1 CSQNAKRERGSGS
14 SCRNQ
19 CYMSPPVQIFLA
31 AGAAKLGKRF
41 SPRQGEKHKGRE
53 GSGRCRAIYAHLI
66 ASIGSGLHS
75 AGSTLRTAVLHDRRS
90 IRVPLA
96 ALRSPV
102 APLPQEA
109 ATLQRS
115 FGSVAVSLV
124 QILLARLI
132 EQSPKTI

>member
-1 CSQNAKRERGSGS
+1 
-14 SCRNQ
+14 
-19 CYMSPPVQIFLA
+19 MSPPVQVLA
-31 AGAAKLGKRF
+31 AGAAKDGKRF
-41 SPRQGEKHKGRE
+41 WPRQGEKHKRRE
-53 GSGRCRAIYAHLI
+53 GSGPCRAVDAHLI

-75 AGSTLRTAVLHDRRS
+75 AGSALRTGVVQDRRS

-132 EQSPKTI
+132 EQS